1 MYAVISYVRH
11 CIDQY
16 VLLILAVHGDQE
28 NQYGFL
34 RLESKG
40 QHAIKCLMNA
50 NLQVQKS
57 FYKAITWFATF
68 NKWYLPNTRKA
79 VKFNVYIELLNLSE
93 WSVADLSIPE

>member
-1 MYAVISYVRH
+1 MHTYTKSNSKALSMKLYCYILNNSSGMYAVISYVRH

-57 FYKAITWFATF
+57 FYKAIT
-68 NKWYLPNTRKA
+68 
-79 VKFNVYIELLNLSE
+79 
-93 WSVADLSIPE
+93 